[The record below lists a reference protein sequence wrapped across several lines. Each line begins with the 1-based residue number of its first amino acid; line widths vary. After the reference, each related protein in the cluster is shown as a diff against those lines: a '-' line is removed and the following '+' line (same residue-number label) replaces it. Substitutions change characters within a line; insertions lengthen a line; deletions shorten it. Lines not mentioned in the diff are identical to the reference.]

1 MKKIS
6 VDWGSFGLHPC
17 NYREKRIHYTLTRNL
32 CRDFER
38 ELAANLKDNSKD
50 FWTYCKSKLNNKTGL
65 GDIQNEDGS
74 LTSDDHEKAEILN
87 KYFTSVFTREDTYT
101 IPIVNE

>member
-1 MKKIS
+1 M
-6 VDWGSFGLHPC
+6 
-17 NYREKRIHYTLTRNL
+17 

-38 ELAANLKDNSKD
+38 KLEASPKDNSKD

-87 KYFTSVFTREDTYT
+87 KYFTRMFIREDTDT
-101 IPIVNE
+101 IPIMNERQKSVTLRDVIINPDLAEETK